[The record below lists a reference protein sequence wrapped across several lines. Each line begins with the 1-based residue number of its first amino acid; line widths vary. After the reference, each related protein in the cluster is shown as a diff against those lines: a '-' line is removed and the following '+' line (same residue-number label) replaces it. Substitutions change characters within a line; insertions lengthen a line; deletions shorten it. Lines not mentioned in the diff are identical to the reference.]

1 MLGFIK
7 KIESAYQ
14 TKFKKINEEIEE
26 YKNTLMLFRDKLKE
40 NAVLNNNL
48 AKQVKIVTENATTK
62 DEKLDILKRFSNEA
76 NTIEDG
82 NKLYESIK
90 NELNKKETPNLQ
102 IDKQYN
108 VTATP
113 KQQVNEQIIYQSSDL
128 KETIDLMNRIN
139 RL

>member
-1 MLGFIK
+1 MIH
-7 KIESAYQ
+7 
-14 TKFKKINEEIEE
+14 
-26 YKNTLMLFRDKLKE
+26 
-40 NAVLNNNL
+40 
-48 AKQVKIVTENATTK
+48 
-62 DEKLDILKRFSNEA
+62 
-76 NTIEDG
+76 TIEDG

-90 NELNKKETPNLQ
+90 NELNKKETPSLQ

-108 VTATP
+108 VTTTP

>member
-1 MLGFIK
+1 
-7 KIESAYQ
+7 
-14 TKFKKINEEIEE
+14 
-26 YKNTLMLFRDKLKE
+26 MLFRDKLKE

-48 AKQVKIVTENATTK
+48 AKYVKIVTENATTK

-90 NELNKKETPNLQ
+90 NELNKKETPSLQ

-108 VTATP
+108 VTTTP
-113 KQQVNEQIIYQSSDL
+113 KQQVNEQIIYQSGDL

>member
-1 MLGFIK
+1 
-7 KIESAYQ
+7 
-14 TKFKKINEEIEE
+14 
-26 YKNTLMLFRDKLKE
+26 MLFRDKLKE

-48 AKQVKIVTENATTK
+48 AKYVKIVTENATTK

-90 NELNKKETPNLQ
+90 NELNKKETPSLQ

-108 VTATP
+108 VTTTP